1 MLKRINISQ
10 GLMCVLT
17 LFCIIQIISGVQSIH
32 DAYQTQNTL
41 KRISYSFDQLRT
53 MDKTYAELNTLRT
66 DIIAQAFSYI
76 SNPQAE
82 DANITAFMQTMPA
95 RKAQVDALM
104 NEYVELSAQTGFD
117 QQRMAQIK
125 QLYQKSRADLDL
137 LAQYLSERNT
147 NAVRLILKSPANTN
161 FTNSLYEATDFITDE
176 VVNPSVIEAEDNYH
190 SMLWVAS
197 LFMGIFLIF
206 TTLVLIWIRKYII
219 MRINQMI
226 TYQEA
231 IAKGD
236 LVSRID
242 SDISGKTEIDQLM
255 LGLQQMRA
263 QLKEM
268 VSSIRNTS
276 ATIYTGVQ
284 EIAAGNNDLSSRTE
298 EQASALEETASSME
312 QMTATIRN
320 NTESAREVTEL
331 VMSTADIAV
340 QGGEHSNKMVMTMTD
355 IADRSQKIGEITAVI
370 DDIAFQTNI
379 LALNAAVEAARAG
392 EQGRGFSVVASEV
405 RNLAQR
411 SAEAAKE
418 IKELI
423 ESTIL
428 RVRQGNDLVEQVS
441 LSMGEIVTSVNH
453 VSGSMK
459 EILSASEEQ
468 TRGIAQ
474 ISLAVNEMD
483 KATQQNAAMVEQS
496 SSVASLLTEEAGNLE
511 QIVEQFKTAESE
523 QFNKKAQH
531 KVIEKPFSSETSLH
545 TKNEKIKNTVK
556 DEVKEKKSAKGTATV
571 NDDEDE
577 DDDWTSF

>member
-1 MLKRINISQ
+1 MLKRIKISQ

-32 DAYQTQNTL
+32 DAYQTQNKL
-41 KRISYSFDQLRT
+41 KKISYSFDQLRT
-53 MDKTYAELNTLRT
+53 MDNTYAELNTLRT

-95 RKAQVDALM
+95 RKAQVDTLM
-104 NEYVELSAQTGFD
+104 NEYVDLSAQTGFD

-137 LAQYLSERNT
+137 LAQYLNERNT
-147 NAVRLILKSPANTN
+147 NAVRLILKSPANTD
-161 FTNSLYEATDFITDE
+161 FTNSLYEATDFITDD
-176 VVNPSVIEAEDNYH
+176 VVNPSVAEAEKNYY
-190 SMLWVAS
+190 SMLWIAS
-197 LFMGIFLIF
+197 TFMGIFLIF

-219 MRINQMI
+219 ARINQMI
-226 TYQEA
+226 TYQET

-242 SDISGKTEIDQLM
+242 SDVSGNTEIDQLM

-268 VSSIRNTS
+268 VSAIRNSS

-320 NTESAREVTEL
+320 NTDSAREVTEL

-453 VSGSMK
+453 ISGSMK

-496 SSVASLLTEEAGNLE
+496 TAASTTL
-511 QIVEQFKTAESE
+511 SE
-523 QFNKKAQH
+523 QASMLDIIVNTF
-531 KVIEKPFSSETSLH
+531 KVENEKPALTKLPTFSAQSQEKEVIKTSTIKTNHHET
-545 TKNEKIKNTVK
+545 
-556 DEVKEKKSAKGTATV
+556 
-571 NDDEDE
+571 DDNWE
-577 DDDWTSF
+577 SF

>member
-1 MLKRINISQ
+1 MLKRIKISQ

-53 MDKTYAELNTLRT
+53 MDNTYAELNTLRT
-66 DIIAQAFSYI
+66 DIIAQAFNYI
-76 SNPQAE
+76 SNPQTE
-82 DANITAFMQTMPA
+82 DANVTAFMQTMPE

-176 VVNPSVIEAEDNYH
+176 VVNPSVIEAEGNYH
-190 SMLWVAS
+190 SMLWIAS

-219 MRINQMI
+219 VRINQMI
-226 TYQEA
+226 IYQEA

-242 SDISGKTEIDQLM
+242 SDVSGKTEIDQLM

-441 LSMGEIVTSVNH
+441 LSMSEIVTSVNH

-496 SSVASLLTEEAGNLE
+496 TAASATL
-511 QIVEQFKTAESE
+511 SE
-523 QFNKKAQH
+523 QAGMLDTIVNTF
-531 KVIEKPFSSETSLH
+531 KVEHEKVAP
-545 TKNEKIKNTVK
+545 TKTKLPTF
-556 DEVKEKKSAKGTATV
+556 SAKSQDTETLKTPTIKT
-571 NDDEDE
+571 NNHETDDNWE
-577 DDDWTSF
+577 SF

>member
-1 MLKRINISQ
+1 MLKRIKISQ

-32 DAYQTQNTL
+32 DAYQTQNKL
-41 KRISYSFDQLRT
+41 KKISYSFDQLRT
-53 MDKTYAELNTLRT
+53 MDNTYAELNTLRT

-95 RKAQVDALM
+95 RKAQVDTLM
-104 NEYVELSAQTGFD
+104 NEYVDLSAQTGFD

-137 LAQYLSERNT
+137 LAQYLNERNT
-147 NAVRLILKSPANTN
+147 NAVRLILKSPANTD
-161 FTNSLYEATDFITDE
+161 FTNSLYEATDFITDD
-176 VVNPSVIEAEDNYH
+176 VVNPSVAEAEKNYY
-190 SMLWVAS
+190 SMLWIAS
-197 LFMGIFLIF
+197 TFMGIFLIF

-219 MRINQMI
+219 ARINQMI
-226 TYQEA
+226 TYQET

-242 SDISGKTEIDQLM
+242 SDVSGNTEIDQLM

-268 VSSIRNTS
+268 VSAIRNSS

-320 NTESAREVTEL
+320 NTDSAREVTEL

-483 KATQQNAAMVEQS
+483 KATQQNATMVEQS
-496 SSVASLLTEEAGNLE
+496 TAASTTL
-511 QIVEQFKTAESE
+511 SE
-523 QFNKKAQH
+523 QASMLDIIVNTF
-531 KVIEKPFSSETSLH
+531 KVENEKPALTKLPTFSAQSQEKEVIKTSTIKTNHHET
-545 TKNEKIKNTVK
+545 
-556 DEVKEKKSAKGTATV
+556 
-571 NDDEDE
+571 DDNWE
-577 DDDWTSF
+577 SF

>member
-1 MLKRINISQ
+1 MDLPLTNEKAKLIGRVMLKRIKISQ

-41 KRISYSFDQLRT
+41 KKISYSFDQLRT
-53 MDKTYAELNTLRT
+53 MDNTYAELNTLRT

-82 DANITAFMQTMPA
+82 DANITTFMQTMPA

-176 VVNPSVIEAEDNYH
+176 VVNPSVIEAEGNYH
-190 SMLWVAS
+190 SMLWIAS

-219 MRINQMI
+219 VRINQMI
-226 TYQEA
+226 IYQEA

-242 SDISGKTEIDQLM
+242 SDVSGKTEIDQLM

-496 SSVASLLTEEAGNLE
+496 TAASATL
-511 QIVEQFKTAESE
+511 SE
-523 QFNKKAQH
+523 QASMLDTIVNTF
-531 KVIEKPFSSETSLH
+531 KVEHEKVAPTKTKLPAFSAKSQDSETLK
-545 TKNEKIKNTVK
+545 TPTIKTNNHET
-556 DEVKEKKSAKGTATV
+556 
-571 NDDEDE
+571 DDNWE
-577 DDDWTSF
+577 SF

>member
-1 MLKRINISQ
+1 MDLPLTDEKIKLIGRVMLKRIKISQ

-32 DAYQTQNTL
+32 DAYQTQNKL
-41 KRISYSFDQLRT
+41 KKISYSFDQLRT
-53 MDKTYAELNTLRT
+53 MDNTYAELNTLRT

-95 RKAQVDALM
+95 RKAQVDTLM
-104 NEYVELSAQTGFD
+104 NEYVDLSAQTGFD

-137 LAQYLSERNT
+137 LAQYLNERNT
-147 NAVRLILKSPANTN
+147 NAVRLILKSPANTD
-161 FTNSLYEATDFITDE
+161 FTNSLYEATDFITDD
-176 VVNPSVIEAEDNYH
+176 VVNPSVAEAEKNYY
-190 SMLWVAS
+190 SMLWIAS
-197 LFMGIFLIF
+197 TFMGIFLIF
-206 TTLVLIWIRKYII
+206 ATLVLIWIRKYII
-219 MRINQMI
+219 ARINQMI
-226 TYQEA
+226 TYQET

-242 SDISGKTEIDQLM
+242 SDVSGNTEIDQLM

-268 VSSIRNTS
+268 VSAIRNSS

-320 NTESAREVTEL
+320 NTDSAREVTEL

-496 SSVASLLTEEAGNLE
+496 TAASTTL
-511 QIVEQFKTAESE
+511 SE
-523 QFNKKAQH
+523 QASMLDIIVNTF
-531 KVIEKPFSSETSLH
+531 KVENEKPALTKLPTFSAQSQEKEVIKTSTIKTNHHET
-545 TKNEKIKNTVK
+545 
-556 DEVKEKKSAKGTATV
+556 
-571 NDDEDE
+571 DDNWE
-577 DDDWTSF
+577 SF

>member
-1 MLKRINISQ
+1 MLKRIKISQ

-32 DAYQTQNTL
+32 DAYQTQNKL
-41 KRISYSFDQLRT
+41 KQISYSFDQLRT
-53 MDKTYAELNTLRT
+53 MDNTYAELNTLRT

-137 LAQYLSERNT
+137 LAQYLNERNT

-176 VVNPSVIEAEDNYH
+176 VVNPSVTEAEKNYD
-190 SMLWVAS
+190 SMLWIAS
-197 LFMGIFLIF
+197 TFMGIFLIF

-219 MRINQMI
+219 ARINQMI
-226 TYQEA
+226 TYQET

-236 LVSRID
+236 LVSRVD
-242 SDISGKTEIDQLM
+242 SDISGNTEIDQLM

-268 VSSIRNTS
+268 VSSIRNSS
-276 ATIYTGVQ
+276 AAIYTGVQ

-468 TRGIAQ
+468 TRGITQ

-496 SSVASLLTEEAGNLE
+496 TAASATL
-511 QIVEQFKTAESE
+511 SE
-523 QFNKKAQH
+523 QASMLDTIVNTFKVEHEKVTPVKA
-531 KVIEKPFSSETSLH
+531 ILPTL
-545 TKNEKIKNTVK
+545 
-556 DEVKEKKSAKGTATV
+556 SAKSQDTETLKTPTIKT
-571 NDDEDE
+571 NNHETDDNWE
-577 DDDWTSF
+577 SF

>member
-1 MLKRINISQ
+1 MLKRIKISQ

-53 MDKTYAELNTLRT
+53 MDNTYAELNTLRT
-66 DIIAQAFSYI
+66 DIIAQAFNYI
-76 SNPQAE
+76 SNPQTE
-82 DANITAFMQTMPA
+82 DANVTAFMQTMPE

-176 VVNPSVIEAEDNYH
+176 VVNPSVIEAEGNYH
-190 SMLWVAS
+190 SMLWIAS

-219 MRINQMI
+219 VRINQMI
-226 TYQEA
+226 IYQEA

-242 SDISGKTEIDQLM
+242 SDVSGKTEIDQLM

-496 SSVASLLTEEAGNLE
+496 TAASATL
-511 QIVEQFKTAESE
+511 SE
-523 QFNKKAQH
+523 QAGMLDTIVNTF
-531 KVIEKPFSSETSLH
+531 KVEHEKVAP
-545 TKNEKIKNTVK
+545 TKTKLPTF
-556 DEVKEKKSAKGTATV
+556 SAKSQDTETLKTPTIKT
-571 NDDEDE
+571 NNHETDDNWE
-577 DDDWTSF
+577 SF

>member
-1 MLKRINISQ
+1 MLKRIKISQ

-53 MDKTYAELNTLRT
+53 MDNTYAELNTLRT
-66 DIIAQAFSYI
+66 DIIAQAFNYI
-76 SNPQAE
+76 SNPQTE
-82 DANITAFMQTMPA
+82 DANVTAFMQTMPE

-137 LAQYLSERNT
+137 LAQYLNERNT

-176 VVNPSVIEAEDNYH
+176 VVNPSVIEAEGNYH
-190 SMLWVAS
+190 SMLWIAS

-219 MRINQMI
+219 VRINQMI
-226 TYQEA
+226 IYQEA

-242 SDISGKTEIDQLM
+242 SDVSGKTEIDQLM

-423 ESTIL
+423 ESTIS

-496 SSVASLLTEEAGNLE
+496 TAASATL
-511 QIVEQFKTAESE
+511 SE
-523 QFNKKAQH
+523 QAGMLDTIVNTF
-531 KVIEKPFSSETSLH
+531 KVEHEKVAP
-545 TKNEKIKNTVK
+545 TKTKLPTF
-556 DEVKEKKSAKGTATV
+556 SAKSQDTETLKTPTIKT
-571 NDDEDE
+571 NNHETDDNWE
-577 DDDWTSF
+577 SF

>member
-1 MLKRINISQ
+1 MLKRIKISQ

-32 DAYQTQNTL
+32 DAYQTQNKL
-41 KRISYSFDQLRT
+41 KQISYSFDQLRT
-53 MDKTYAELNTLRT
+53 MDNTYAELNTLRT

-176 VVNPSVIEAEDNYH
+176 VVNPSVTEAEKNYY
-190 SMLWVAS
+190 SMLWIAS
-197 LFMGIFLIF
+197 TFMGIFLIF

-219 MRINQMI
+219 ARINQMI
-226 TYQEA
+226 TYQET

-236 LVSRID
+236 LVSRVD
-242 SDISGKTEIDQLM
+242 SDISGNTEIDQLM

-268 VSSIRNTS
+268 VSSIRNSS
-276 ATIYTGVQ
+276 AAIYTGVQ

-355 IADRSQKIGEITAVI
+355 IADRSQEIGEITAVI

-496 SSVASLLTEEAGNLE
+496 TAASATL
-511 QIVEQFKTAESE
+511 SE
-523 QFNKKAQH
+523 QASMLDIIVNTF
-531 KVIEKPFSSETSLH
+531 KVEHEKPAP
-545 TKNEKIKNTVK
+545 TKLPTF
-556 DEVKEKKSAKGTATV
+556 SAKSPEKEAIKTPTIKANHHDT
-571 NDDEDE
+571 DDNWE
-577 DDDWTSF
+577 SF

>member
-1 MLKRINISQ
+1 
-10 GLMCVLT
+10 
-17 LFCIIQIISGVQSIH
+17 
-32 DAYQTQNTL
+32 
-41 KRISYSFDQLRT
+41 
-53 MDKTYAELNTLRT
+53 
-66 DIIAQAFSYI
+66 
-76 SNPQAE
+76 
-82 DANITAFMQTMPA
+82 
-95 RKAQVDALM
+95 
-104 NEYVELSAQTGFD
+104 
-117 QQRMAQIK
+117 
-125 QLYQKSRADLDL
+125 
-137 LAQYLSERNT
+137 
-147 NAVRLILKSPANTN
+147 
-161 FTNSLYEATDFITDE
+161 
-176 VVNPSVIEAEDNYH
+176 
-190 SMLWVAS
+190 
-197 LFMGIFLIF
+197 
-206 TTLVLIWIRKYII
+206 
-219 MRINQMI
+219 MI
-226 TYQEA
+226 TYQET

-242 SDISGKTEIDQLM
+242 SDVSGNTEIDQLM

-268 VSSIRNTS
+268 VSAIRNSS

-320 NTESAREVTEL
+320 NTDSAREVTEL

-496 SSVASLLTEEAGNLE
+496 TAASTTL
-511 QIVEQFKTAESE
+511 SE
-523 QFNKKAQH
+523 QASMLDIIVNTF
-531 KVIEKPFSSETSLH
+531 KVENEKPALTKLPTFSAQSQEKEVIKTSTIKTNHHET
-545 TKNEKIKNTVK
+545 
-556 DEVKEKKSAKGTATV
+556 
-571 NDDEDE
+571 DDNWE
-577 DDDWTSF
+577 SF

>member
-1 MLKRINISQ
+1 MLKRIKISQ

-41 KRISYSFDQLRT
+41 KKISYSFDQLRT
-53 MDKTYAELNTLRT
+53 MDNTYAELNTLRT

-82 DANITAFMQTMPA
+82 DANITTFMQTMPA

-176 VVNPSVIEAEDNYH
+176 VVNPSVIEAEGNYH
-190 SMLWVAS
+190 SMLWIAS

-219 MRINQMI
+219 VRINQMI
-226 TYQEA
+226 IYQEA

-496 SSVASLLTEEAGNLE
+496 TAASATL
-511 QIVEQFKTAESE
+511 SE
-523 QFNKKAQH
+523 QASMLDTIVNTF
-531 KVIEKPFSSETSLH
+531 KVEHEKVAP
-545 TKNEKIKNTVK
+545 TKTKLPTF
-556 DEVKEKKSAKGTATV
+556 SAKSQDTETLKTPTIKT
-571 NDDEDE
+571 NNHETDDNWE
-577 DDDWTSF
+577 SF

>member
-1 MLKRINISQ
+1 MLKRIKISQ

-41 KRISYSFDQLRT
+41 KKISYSFDQLRT
-53 MDKTYAELNTLRT
+53 MDNTYAELNTLRT

-82 DANITAFMQTMPA
+82 DANITTFMQTMPA

-176 VVNPSVIEAEDNYH
+176 VVNPSVIEAEGNYH
-190 SMLWVAS
+190 SMLWIAS

-219 MRINQMI
+219 VRINQMI
-226 TYQEA
+226 IYQEA

-242 SDISGKTEIDQLM
+242 SDVSGKTEIDQLM

-496 SSVASLLTEEAGNLE
+496 TAASATL
-511 QIVEQFKTAESE
+511 SE
-523 QFNKKAQH
+523 QASMLDTIVNTF
-531 KVIEKPFSSETSLH
+531 KVEHEKVAPAK
-545 TKNEKIKNTVK
+545 TKLPTF
-556 DEVKEKKSAKGTATV
+556 SAKSQDTETLKTPTIKT
-571 NDDEDE
+571 NNHETDDNWE
-577 DDDWTSF
+577 SF

>member
-1 MLKRINISQ
+1 MDLPLTDEKAKLIGRVMLKRIKISQ

-32 DAYQTQNTL
+32 DAYQTQNKL
-41 KRISYSFDQLRT
+41 KQISYSFDQLRT
-53 MDKTYAELNTLRT
+53 MDNTYAELNTLRT

-176 VVNPSVIEAEDNYH
+176 VVNPSVTEAEKNYY
-190 SMLWVAS
+190 SMLWIAS
-197 LFMGIFLIF
+197 TFMGIFLIF

-219 MRINQMI
+219 ARINQMI
-226 TYQEA
+226 TYQET

-236 LVSRID
+236 LVSRVD
-242 SDISGKTEIDQLM
+242 SDISGNTEIDQLM

-268 VSSIRNTS
+268 VSSIRNSS
-276 ATIYTGVQ
+276 AAIYTGVQ

-496 SSVASLLTEEAGNLE
+496 TAASATL
-511 QIVEQFKTAESE
+511 SE
-523 QFNKKAQH
+523 QASMLDIIVNTF
-531 KVIEKPFSSETSLH
+531 KVEHEKPAP
-545 TKNEKIKNTVK
+545 TKLPTF
-556 DEVKEKKSAKGTATV
+556 SAKSPEKEAIKTPTIKANHHDT
-571 NDDEDE
+571 DDNWE
-577 DDDWTSF
+577 SF

>member
-1 MLKRINISQ
+1 MDLPLTDKKAKLIGRVMLKRIKISQ

-53 MDKTYAELNTLRT
+53 MDNTYAELNTLRT

-176 VVNPSVIEAEDNYH
+176 VVNPSVIEAESNYH
-190 SMLWVAS
+190 SMLWIAS

-219 MRINQMI
+219 VRINQMI
-226 TYQEA
+226 TYQET

-496 SSVASLLTEEAGNLE
+496 TAASATL
-511 QIVEQFKTAESE
+511 SE
-523 QFNKKAQH
+523 QASMLDTIVNTFKVEHEKVTPAKA
-531 KVIEKPFSSETSLH
+531 KLPAF
-545 TKNEKIKNTVK
+545 
-556 DEVKEKKSAKGTATV
+556 SAKSQDTETLKTPTIKT
-571 NDDEDE
+571 NNHETDDNWE
-577 DDDWTSF
+577 SF

>member
-1 MLKRINISQ
+1 MLKRIKISQ

-17 LFCIIQIISGVQSIH
+17 LFCIIQVISGVQSIH
-32 DAYQTQNTL
+32 DAYQTQNKL
-41 KRISYSFDQLRT
+41 KQISYSFDQLRT
-53 MDKTYAELNTLRT
+53 MDNTYAALNTLRT

-76 SNPQAE
+76 ANPQVE
-82 DANITAFMQTMPA
+82 DANITTFIQTMDA
-95 RKAQVDALM
+95 RKAEVDTLM

-117 QQRMAQIK
+117 QQRMAEIK
-125 QLYQKSRADLDL
+125 QLYQKSRYDLDL
-137 LAQYLSERNT
+137 LVQYLNERNT
-147 NAVRLILKSPANTN
+147 NAIRLILKSPANDN
-161 FTNSLYEATDFITDE
+161 FTNSLYEATDFITDD

-190 SMLWVAS
+190 EMLWIAS

-206 TTLVLIWIRKYII
+206 TTLVLFWIRKHII
-219 MRINQMI
+219 VRINQMI
-226 TYQEA
+226 EYQEA
-231 IAKGD
+231 IASGD
-236 LVSRID
+236 LISRID
-242 SDISGKTEIDQLM
+242 HDITGRNEIDQLM

-263 QLKEM
+263 RLKEM
-268 VSSIRNTS
+268 VSTIRNSST
-276 ATIYTGVQ
+276 TIYSGVQ

-312 QMTATIRN
+312 QLTATVRN
-320 NTESAREVTEL
+320 NTESAREVTQL

-428 RVRQGNDLVEQVS
+428 RVKQGNDLVEQVS

-459 EILSASEEQ
+459 EILAASEEQ

-496 SSVASLLTEEAGNLE
+496 TAASATLSE
-511 QIVEQFKTAESE
+511 QASMLDMIVNTFKVEQVAVTSPRSPTFSAKPAEPEITKTATTSTIKSHHHEADDNWES
-523 QFNKKAQH
+523 F
-531 KVIEKPFSSETSLH
+531 
-545 TKNEKIKNTVK
+545 
-556 DEVKEKKSAKGTATV
+556 
-571 NDDEDE
+571 
-577 DDDWTSF
+577 

>member
-1 MLKRINISQ
+1 MLKRIKISQ

-32 DAYQTQNTL
+32 DAYQTQNKL
-41 KRISYSFDQLRT
+41 KKISYSFDQLRT
-53 MDKTYAELNTLRT
+53 MDNTYAELNTLRT

-95 RKAQVDALM
+95 RKAQVDTLM
-104 NEYVELSAQTGFD
+104 NEYVDLSAQTGFD

-137 LAQYLSERNT
+137 LAQYLNERNT
-147 NAVRLILKSPANTN
+147 NSVRLILKSPANTD
-161 FTNSLYEATDFITDE
+161 FTNSLYEATDFITDD
-176 VVNPSVIEAEDNYH
+176 VVNPSVAEAEKNYY
-190 SMLWVAS
+190 SMLWIAS
-197 LFMGIFLIF
+197 TFMGIFLIF

-219 MRINQMI
+219 ARINQMI
-226 TYQEA
+226 TYQET

-242 SDISGKTEIDQLM
+242 SDVSGNTEIDQLM

-268 VSSIRNTS
+268 VSAIRNSS

-320 NTESAREVTEL
+320 NTDSAREVTEL

-496 SSVASLLTEEAGNLE
+496 TAASTTL
-511 QIVEQFKTAESE
+511 SE
-523 QFNKKAQH
+523 QASMLDIIVNTF
-531 KVIEKPFSSETSLH
+531 KVENEKPALTKLPTFSAQSQEKEVIKTSTIKTNHHET
-545 TKNEKIKNTVK
+545 
-556 DEVKEKKSAKGTATV
+556 
-571 NDDEDE
+571 DDNWE
-577 DDDWTSF
+577 SF

>member
-1 MLKRINISQ
+1 MLKRIKISQ

-17 LFCIIQIISGVQSIH
+17 LFCIIQVISGVQSIH
-32 DAYQTQNTL
+32 DAYQTQNKL
-41 KRISYSFDQLRT
+41 KLISYSFDQLRT
-53 MDKTYAELNTLRT
+53 MDNTYAELNTLRT

-76 SNPQAE
+76 SNPSKE
-82 DANITAFMQTMPA
+82 DANVTAFMQTINT
-95 RKAQVDALM
+95 RKADVDKLM
-104 NEYVELSAQTGFD
+104 NEYVDLSAQTGFD

-125 QLYQKSRADLDL
+125 QLYQKSRTDLDL
-137 LAQYLSERNT
+137 LAQYLGERNV
-147 NAVRLILKSPANTN
+147 NAITLILKSPANTN
-161 FTNSLYEATDFITDE
+161 FTNSLYEATDFITDD
-176 VVNPSVIEAEDNYH
+176 VVNPSVTEAEKNYY
-190 SMLWVAS
+190 SMLWIAS
-197 LFMGIFLIF
+197 TFMGIFLIF

-219 MRINQMI
+219 ARINQMI
-226 TYQEA
+226 TYQET

-236 LVSRID
+236 LVSRMD
-242 SDISGKTEIDQLM
+242 SDVSGNTEIDQLM

-263 QLKEM
+263 RLKEM
-268 VSSIRNTS
+268 VTSIRNS
-276 ATIYTGVQ
+276 SSHIYTGVQ

-331 VMSTADIAV
+331 VISTADIAV

-441 LSMGEIVTSVNH
+441 ISMGEIVTSVNH

-496 SSVASLLTEEAGNLE
+496 TAASATLSEQAGMLDMIVNTFK
-511 QIVEQFKTAESE
+511 VEQ
-523 QFNKKAQH
+523 
-531 KVIEKPFSSETSLH
+531 ETSTSLP
-545 TKNEKIKNTVK
+545 TF
-556 DEVKEKKSAKGTATV
+556 SAKKYEPEVVKTPKTPTIKPNNNEA
-571 NDDEDE
+571 DDNWE
-577 DDDWTSF
+577 SF

>member
-1 MLKRINISQ
+1 MLKRIKISQ

-32 DAYQTQNTL
+32 DAYQTQNKL
-41 KRISYSFDQLRT
+41 KQISYSFDQLRT
-53 MDKTYAELNTLRT
+53 MDNTYAELNTLRT

-82 DANITAFMQTMPA
+82 DANITTFMQTMPA

-176 VVNPSVIEAEDNYH
+176 VVNPSVTEAEKNYY
-190 SMLWVAS
+190 SMLWIAS
-197 LFMGIFLIF
+197 TFMGIFLIF

-219 MRINQMI
+219 ARINQMI
-226 TYQEA
+226 TYQET

-236 LVSRID
+236 LVSRVD
-242 SDISGKTEIDQLM
+242 SDISGNTEIDQLM

-268 VSSIRNTS
+268 VSSIRNSS
-276 ATIYTGVQ
+276 AAIYTGVQ

-496 SSVASLLTEEAGNLE
+496 TAASATL
-511 QIVEQFKTAESE
+511 SE
-523 QFNKKAQH
+523 QASMLDIIVNTF
-531 KVIEKPFSSETSLH
+531 KVENEKPTL
-545 TKNEKIKNTVK
+545 TKLPTF
-556 DEVKEKKSAKGTATV
+556 SAKPQEKEAIKTPTIKTNHHEA
-571 NDDEDE
+571 DDNWE
-577 DDDWTSF
+577 SF

>member
-1 MLKRINISQ
+1 MLKRIKISQ

-32 DAYQTQNTL
+32 DAYQTQNKL
-41 KRISYSFDQLRT
+41 KQISYSFDQLRT
-53 MDKTYAELNTLRT
+53 MDNTYAELNTLRT

-176 VVNPSVIEAEDNYH
+176 VVNPSVTEAEKNYY
-190 SMLWVAS
+190 SMLWIAS
-197 LFMGIFLIF
+197 TFMGIFLIF

-219 MRINQMI
+219 ARINQMI
-226 TYQEA
+226 TYQET

-236 LVSRID
+236 LVSRVD
-242 SDISGKTEIDQLM
+242 SDISGNTEIDQLM

-268 VSSIRNTS
+268 VSSIRNSS
-276 ATIYTGVQ
+276 AAIYTGVQ

-496 SSVASLLTEEAGNLE
+496 TAASATL
-511 QIVEQFKTAESE
+511 SE
-523 QFNKKAQH
+523 QASMLDIIVNTF
-531 KVIEKPFSSETSLH
+531 KVEHEKPAP
-545 TKNEKIKNTVK
+545 TKLPTF
-556 DEVKEKKSAKGTATV
+556 SAKSPEKEAIKTPTIKANHHDT
-571 NDDEDE
+571 DDNWE
-577 DDDWTSF
+577 SF

>member
-1 MLKRINISQ
+1 MDLPLTNEKAKLIGRVMLKRIKISQ

-17 LFCIIQIISGVQSIH
+17 LFCIIQIISGVQSIL

-41 KRISYSFDQLRT
+41 KKISYSFDQLRT
-53 MDKTYAELNTLRT
+53 MDNTYAELNTLRT
-66 DIIAQAFSYI
+66 DVIAQAFSYI

-82 DANITAFMQTMPA
+82 DENITTFMQTMPA

-137 LAQYLSERNT
+137 LVQYLSERNT

-176 VVNPSVIEAEDNYH
+176 VVNPSVIEAENNYH
-190 SMLWVAS
+190 SMLWIAS

-219 MRINQMI
+219 VRINQMI
-226 TYQEA
+226 IYQEA

-242 SDISGKTEIDQLM
+242 SDVSGKTEIDQLM

-496 SSVASLLTEEAGNLE
+496 TAASATL
-511 QIVEQFKTAESE
+511 SE
-523 QFNKKAQH
+523 QASMLDTIVNTF
-531 KVIEKPFSSETSLH
+531 KVEHEKVAPVNAKLPTF
-545 TKNEKIKNTVK
+545 
-556 DEVKEKKSAKGTATV
+556 SAKSQDTGTLKTPTIKTH
-571 NDDEDE
+571 NHETDDNWE
-577 DDDWTSF
+577 SF

>member
-1 MLKRINISQ
+1 MLKRIKISQ

-41 KRISYSFDQLRT
+41 KKISYSFDQLRT
-53 MDKTYAELNTLRT
+53 MDNTYAELNTLRT

-82 DANITAFMQTMPA
+82 DANITTFMQTMPA

-190 SMLWVAS
+190 SMLWIAS

-219 MRINQMI
+219 VRINQMI
-226 TYQEA
+226 IYQEA

-242 SDISGKTEIDQLM
+242 SDVSGKTEIDQLM

-276 ATIYTGVQ
+276 TTIYTGVQ
-284 EIAAGNNDLSSRTE
+284 EIAASNNDLSSRTE

-496 SSVASLLTEEAGNLE
+496 TAASATL
-511 QIVEQFKTAESE
+511 SE
-523 QFNKKAQH
+523 QASMLDTIVNTF
-531 KVIEKPFSSETSLH
+531 KVGHEKVAP
-545 TKNEKIKNTVK
+545 TKTKLPAF
-556 DEVKEKKSAKGTATV
+556 SAKSQDTETLKTPTIKT
-571 NDDEDE
+571 NNHETDDNWE
-577 DDDWTSF
+577 SF

>member
-1 MLKRINISQ
+1 MLKRIKISQ

-17 LFCIIQIISGVQSIH
+17 LFCIIQVISGVQSIH
-32 DAYQTQNTL
+32 DAYQTQNKL
-41 KRISYSFDQLRT
+41 KLISYSFDQLRT
-53 MDKTYAELNTLRT
+53 MDNTYAELNTLRT

-76 SNPQAE
+76 SNPSKE
-82 DANITAFMQTMPA
+82 DANVTAFMQTINT
-95 RKAQVDALM
+95 RKADVDKLM
-104 NEYVELSAQTGFD
+104 NEYVDLSAQTGFD

-125 QLYQKSRADLDL
+125 QLYQKSRTDLDL
-137 LAQYLSERNT
+137 LAQYLGERNV
-147 NAVRLILKSPANTN
+147 NAITLILKSPANTN
-161 FTNSLYEATDFITDE
+161 FTNSLYEATDFITDD
-176 VVNPSVIEAEDNYH
+176 VVNPSVTEAEKNYY
-190 SMLWVAS
+190 SMLWIAS
-197 LFMGIFLIF
+197 TFMGIFLIF

-219 MRINQMI
+219 ARINQMI
-226 TYQEA
+226 TYQET

-236 LVSRID
+236 LVSRMD
-242 SDISGKTEIDQLM
+242 SDVSGNTEIDQLM

-263 QLKEM
+263 RLKEM
-268 VSSIRNTS
+268 VTSIRNS
-276 ATIYTGVQ
+276 SSHIYTGVQ

-331 VMSTADIAV
+331 VISTADIAV

-441 LSMGEIVTSVNH
+441 ISMGEIVTSVNH

-496 SSVASLLTEEAGNLE
+496 TAASATLSEQAGMLDMIVNTFK
-511 QIVEQFKTAESE
+511 VEQ
-523 QFNKKAQH
+523 
-531 KVIEKPFSSETSLH
+531 ETSTSLP
-545 TKNEKIKNTVK
+545 TF
-556 DEVKEKKSAKGTATV
+556 SAKKYEPEAVKTPKTPTIKPNNNEA
-571 NDDEDE
+571 DDNWE
-577 DDDWTSF
+577 SF

>member
-1 MLKRINISQ
+1 MLKRIKISQ
-10 GLMCVLT
+10 GLMCVLI

-32 DAYQTQNTL
+32 DAYQTQNKLT
-41 KRISYSFDQLRT
+41 KISYSFDQLRT
-53 MDKTYAELNTLRT
+53 MDNTYAELNTLRT

-76 SNPQAE
+76 SNPQTE

-137 LAQYLSERNT
+137 LAQYLNERNT

-190 SMLWVAS
+190 RMLWIAS
-197 LFMGIFLIF
+197 LFMSIFLIF

-219 MRINQMI
+219 VRINQMI

-236 LVSRID
+236 LVSHID
-242 SDISGKTEIDQLM
+242 IDVSGKSEIDQLM
-255 LGLQQMRA
+255 FGLQQMRA

-284 EIAAGNNDLSSRTE
+284 EITAGNNDLSSRTE

-468 TRGIAQ
+468 TRGITQ

-496 SSVASLLTEEAGNLE
+496 TAASATL
-511 QIVEQFKTAESE
+511 SE
-523 QFNKKAQH
+523 QASILDTIVNTFKVGHEKVAPVKAILPTLSVKSQDT
-531 KVIEKPFSSETSLH
+531 ETLK
-545 TKNEKIKNTVK
+545 TPTIKTNNHET
-556 DEVKEKKSAKGTATV
+556 
-571 NDDEDE
+571 DDNWE
-577 DDDWTSF
+577 SF

>member
-1 MLKRINISQ
+1 MDLPLTNEKAKLIGRVMLKRIKISQ

-41 KRISYSFDQLRT
+41 KKISYSFDQLRT
-53 MDKTYAELNTLRT
+53 MDNTYAELNTLRT

-82 DANITAFMQTMPA
+82 DANITTFMQTMPA

-176 VVNPSVIEAEDNYH
+176 VVNPSVIEAEGNYH
-190 SMLWVAS
+190 SMLWIAS

-219 MRINQMI
+219 VRINQMI
-226 TYQEA
+226 IYQEA

-263 QLKEM
+263 QLKGM

-459 EILSASEEQ
+459 DIFSASEEQ

-496 SSVASLLTEEAGNLE
+496 TAASATL
-511 QIVEQFKTAESE
+511 SE
-523 QFNKKAQH
+523 QASMLDTIVNTF
-531 KVIEKPFSSETSLH
+531 KVEHEKVAP
-545 TKNEKIKNTVK
+545 TKTKLPTF
-556 DEVKEKKSAKGTATV
+556 SAKSQDTETLKTPTIKT
-571 NDDEDE
+571 NNHETDDNWE
-577 DDDWTSF
+577 SF

>member
-1 MLKRINISQ
+1 MLKRIKISQ

-53 MDKTYAELNTLRT
+53 MDNTYAELNTLRT
-66 DIIAQAFSYI
+66 DIIAQAFNYI
-76 SNPQAE
+76 SNPQTE
-82 DANITAFMQTMPA
+82 DANVTAFMQTMPE

-176 VVNPSVIEAEDNYH
+176 VVNPSVIEAEGNYH
-190 SMLWVAS
+190 SMLWIAS

-219 MRINQMI
+219 LRINQMI
-226 TYQEA
+226 IYQEA

-242 SDISGKTEIDQLM
+242 SDVSGKTEIDQLM

-496 SSVASLLTEEAGNLE
+496 TAASATL
-511 QIVEQFKTAESE
+511 SE
-523 QFNKKAQH
+523 QAGMLDTIVNTF
-531 KVIEKPFSSETSLH
+531 KVEHEKVAP
-545 TKNEKIKNTVK
+545 TKTKLPTF
-556 DEVKEKKSAKGTATV
+556 SAKSQDTETLKTPTIKT
-571 NDDEDE
+571 NNHETDDNWE
-577 DDDWTSF
+577 SF

>member
-1 MLKRINISQ
+1 MLKRIKISQ
-10 GLMCVLT
+10 GLMCVLI

-32 DAYQTQNTL
+32 DAYQTQNKLT
-41 KRISYSFDQLRT
+41 KISYSFDQLRT
-53 MDKTYAELNTLRT
+53 MDNTYAELNTLRT

-76 SNPQAE
+76 SNPQTE

-137 LAQYLSERNT
+137 LAQYLNERNT

-190 SMLWVAS
+190 RMLWIAS
-197 LFMGIFLIF
+197 LFMSIFLIF
-206 TTLVLIWIRKYII
+206 TALVLIWIRKYII
-219 MRINQMI
+219 VRINQMI
-226 TYQEA
+226 AYQEA

-236 LVSRID
+236 LVSHID
-242 SDISGKTEIDQLM
+242 IDVSGKSEIDQLM
-255 LGLQQMRA
+255 FGLQQMRA

-284 EIAAGNNDLSSRTE
+284 EITAGNNDLSSRTE

-468 TRGIAQ
+468 TRGITQ

-496 SSVASLLTEEAGNLE
+496 TAASATL
-511 QIVEQFKTAESE
+511 SE
-523 QFNKKAQH
+523 QASILDTIVNTFKVGHEKVAPVKAILPTLSVKSQDT
-531 KVIEKPFSSETSLH
+531 ETLK
-545 TKNEKIKNTVK
+545 TPTIKTNNHET
-556 DEVKEKKSAKGTATV
+556 
-571 NDDEDE
+571 DDNWE
-577 DDDWTSF
+577 SF

>member
-1 MLKRINISQ
+1 MDLPLIDEKAKLIGRVMLKRIKISQ

-32 DAYQTQNTL
+32 DAYQTQNKL
-41 KRISYSFDQLRT
+41 KQISYSFDQLRT
-53 MDKTYAELNTLRT
+53 MDNTYAELNTLRT

-176 VVNPSVIEAEDNYH
+176 VVNPSVTEAEKNYY
-190 SMLWVAS
+190 SMLWIAS
-197 LFMGIFLIF
+197 TFMGIFLIF

-219 MRINQMI
+219 ARINQMI
-226 TYQEA
+226 TYQET

-236 LVSRID
+236 LVSRVD
-242 SDISGKTEIDQLM
+242 SDISGNTEIDQLM

-268 VSSIRNTS
+268 VSSIRNSS
-276 ATIYTGVQ
+276 AAIYTGVQ

-496 SSVASLLTEEAGNLE
+496 TAASATL
-511 QIVEQFKTAESE
+511 SE
-523 QFNKKAQH
+523 QASMLDIIVNTF
-531 KVIEKPFSSETSLH
+531 KVEHEKPAP
-545 TKNEKIKNTVK
+545 TKLPTF
-556 DEVKEKKSAKGTATV
+556 SAKSPEKEAIKTPTIKANHHGT
-571 NDDEDE
+571 DDNWE
-577 DDDWTSF
+577 SF

>member
-1 MLKRINISQ
+1 MLKRIKISQ

-53 MDKTYAELNTLRT
+53 MDNTYAELNTLRT
-66 DIIAQAFSYI
+66 DIIAQAFNYI
-76 SNPQAE
+76 SNPQTE
-82 DANITAFMQTMPA
+82 DANVTAFMQTMPE

-176 VVNPSVIEAEDNYH
+176 VVNPSVIEAEGNYH
-190 SMLWVAS
+190 SMLWIAS

-219 MRINQMI
+219 VRINQMI
-226 TYQEA
+226 IYQEA

-242 SDISGKTEIDQLM
+242 SDVSGKNEIDQLM

-423 ESTIL
+423 ESTIS

-496 SSVASLLTEEAGNLE
+496 TAASATL
-511 QIVEQFKTAESE
+511 SE
-523 QFNKKAQH
+523 QAGMLDTIVNTF
-531 KVIEKPFSSETSLH
+531 KVEHEKVAP
-545 TKNEKIKNTVK
+545 TKTKLPTF
-556 DEVKEKKSAKGTATV
+556 SAKSQDTETLKTPTIKT
-571 NDDEDE
+571 NNHETDDNWE
-577 DDDWTSF
+577 SF

>member
-1 MLKRINISQ
+1 MLKRIKISQ

-32 DAYQTQNTL
+32 DAYQTQNKL
-41 KRISYSFDQLRT
+41 KQISYSFDQLRT
-53 MDKTYAELNTLRT
+53 MDNTYAELNTLRT

-176 VVNPSVIEAEDNYH
+176 VVNPSVTEAEKNYY
-190 SMLWVAS
+190 SMLWIAS
-197 LFMGIFLIF
+197 TFMGIFLIF

-219 MRINQMI
+219 ARINQMI
-226 TYQEA
+226 TYQET

-236 LVSRID
+236 LVSRVD
-242 SDISGKTEIDQLM
+242 SDISGNTEIDQLM

-268 VSSIRNTS
+268 VSSIRNSS
-276 ATIYTGVQ
+276 AAIYTGVQ

-496 SSVASLLTEEAGNLE
+496 TAASATL
-511 QIVEQFKTAESE
+511 SE
-523 QFNKKAQH
+523 QASMLDIIVNTF
-531 KVIEKPFSSETSLH
+531 KVEHEKPSP
-545 TKNEKIKNTVK
+545 TKLPTF
-556 DEVKEKKSAKGTATV
+556 SAKSPEKEAIKTPTIKANHHGT
-571 NDDEDE
+571 DDNWE
-577 DDDWTSF
+577 SF

>member
-1 MLKRINISQ
+1 MDLPLTDEKIKLIGRVMLKRIKISQ

-32 DAYQTQNTL
+32 DAYQTQNKL
-41 KRISYSFDQLRT
+41 KKISYSFDQLRT
-53 MDKTYAELNTLRT
+53 MDNTYAELNTLRT

-95 RKAQVDALM
+95 RKAQVDTLM
-104 NEYVELSAQTGFD
+104 NEYVDLSAQTGFD

-137 LAQYLSERNT
+137 LAQYLNERNT
-147 NAVRLILKSPANTN
+147 NAVRLILKSPANTD
-161 FTNSLYEATDFITDE
+161 FTNSLYEATDLITDD
-176 VVNPSVIEAEDNYH
+176 VVNPSVAEAEKNYY
-190 SMLWVAS
+190 SMLWIAS
-197 LFMGIFLIF
+197 TFMGIFLIF

-219 MRINQMI
+219 ARINQMI
-226 TYQEA
+226 TYQET

-242 SDISGKTEIDQLM
+242 SDVSGNTEIDQLM

-268 VSSIRNTS
+268 VSAIRNSS

-320 NTESAREVTEL
+320 NTDSAREVTEL

-496 SSVASLLTEEAGNLE
+496 TAASTTL
-511 QIVEQFKTAESE
+511 SE
-523 QFNKKAQH
+523 QASMLDIIVNTF
-531 KVIEKPFSSETSLH
+531 KVENEKPALTKLPTFSAQSQEKEVIKTSTIKTNHHET
-545 TKNEKIKNTVK
+545 
-556 DEVKEKKSAKGTATV
+556 
-571 NDDEDE
+571 DDNWE
-577 DDDWTSF
+577 SF

>member
-1 MLKRINISQ
+1 MLKRIKISQ

-53 MDKTYAELNTLRT
+53 MDNTYAELNTLRT
-66 DIIAQAFSYI
+66 DIIAQAFNYI
-76 SNPQAE
+76 SNPQTE
-82 DANITAFMQTMPA
+82 DANVTAFMQTMPE

-176 VVNPSVIEAEDNYH
+176 VVNPSVIEAEGNYH
-190 SMLWVAS
+190 SMLWIAS

-219 MRINQMI
+219 VRINQMI
-226 TYQEA
+226 IYQEA

-242 SDISGKTEIDQLM
+242 SDVSGKTEIDQLM

-423 ESTIL
+423 ESTIS

-496 SSVASLLTEEAGNLE
+496 TAASATL
-511 QIVEQFKTAESE
+511 SE
-523 QFNKKAQH
+523 QAGMLDTIVNTF
-531 KVIEKPFSSETSLH
+531 KVEHEKVAP
-545 TKNEKIKNTVK
+545 TKTKLPTF
-556 DEVKEKKSAKGTATV
+556 SAKSQDTETLKTPTIKT
-571 NDDEDE
+571 NNHETDDNWE
-577 DDDWTSF
+577 SF

>member
-1 MLKRINISQ
+1 MLKRIKISQ

-41 KRISYSFDQLRT
+41 KKISYSFDQLRT
-53 MDKTYAELNTLRT
+53 MDNTYAELNTLRT

-82 DANITAFMQTMPA
+82 DANITTFMQTMPA

-147 NAVRLILKSPANTN
+147 NAIRLILKSPANTN

-176 VVNPSVIEAEDNYH
+176 VVNPSVIEAEGNYH
-190 SMLWVAS
+190 SMLWIAS

-219 MRINQMI
+219 VRINQMI
-226 TYQEA
+226 IYQEA

-496 SSVASLLTEEAGNLE
+496 TAASATL
-511 QIVEQFKTAESE
+511 SE
-523 QFNKKAQH
+523 QASMLDTIVNTF
-531 KVIEKPFSSETSLH
+531 KVEHEKVAP
-545 TKNEKIKNTVK
+545 TKTKLPTF
-556 DEVKEKKSAKGTATV
+556 SAKSQDTETLKTPTIKT
-571 NDDEDE
+571 NNHETDDNWE
-577 DDDWTSF
+577 SF

>member
-1 MLKRINISQ
+1 MLKRIKISQ

-41 KRISYSFDQLRT
+41 KKISYSFDQLRT
-53 MDKTYAELNTLRT
+53 MDNTYAELNTLRT

-82 DANITAFMQTMPA
+82 DANITTFMQTMPA

-176 VVNPSVIEAEDNYH
+176 VVNPSVIEAESNYH
-190 SMLWVAS
+190 SMLWIAS

-219 MRINQMI
+219 VRINQMI
-226 TYQEA
+226 IYQEA

-242 SDISGKTEIDQLM
+242 SDVSGKTEIDQLM

-496 SSVASLLTEEAGNLE
+496 TAASATL
-511 QIVEQFKTAESE
+511 SE
-523 QFNKKAQH
+523 QASMLDTIVNTF
-531 KVIEKPFSSETSLH
+531 KVEHEKVAP
-545 TKNEKIKNTVK
+545 TKTELPTF
-556 DEVKEKKSAKGTATV
+556 SAKSQDTETLKTPTIKT
-571 NDDEDE
+571 NNHETDDNWE
-577 DDDWTSF
+577 SF

>member
-1 MLKRINISQ
+1 MDLPLTDEKAKLIGRVMLKRIKISQ

-32 DAYQTQNTL
+32 DAYQTQNKL
-41 KRISYSFDQLRT
+41 KQISYSFDQLRT
-53 MDKTYAELNTLRT
+53 MDNTYAELNTLRT

-176 VVNPSVIEAEDNYH
+176 VVNPSVTEAERNYY
-190 SMLWVAS
+190 SMLWIAS
-197 LFMGIFLIF
+197 TFMGIFLIF

-219 MRINQMI
+219 ARINQMI
-226 TYQEA
+226 TYQET

-236 LVSRID
+236 LVSRVD
-242 SDISGKTEIDQLM
+242 SDISGNTEIDQLM

-268 VSSIRNTS
+268 VSSIRNSS
-276 ATIYTGVQ
+276 AAIYTGVQ

-496 SSVASLLTEEAGNLE
+496 TAASATL
-511 QIVEQFKTAESE
+511 SE
-523 QFNKKAQH
+523 QASMLDIIVNTF
-531 KVIEKPFSSETSLH
+531 KVEHEKPAP
-545 TKNEKIKNTVK
+545 TKLPTF
-556 DEVKEKKSAKGTATV
+556 SAKSPEKEAIKTPTIKANHHDT
-571 NDDEDE
+571 DDNWE
-577 DDDWTSF
+577 SF

>member
-1 MLKRINISQ
+1 MLKRIKISQ

-32 DAYQTQNTL
+32 DAYQTQNKL
-41 KRISYSFDQLRT
+41 KKISYSFDQLRT
-53 MDKTYAELNTLRT
+53 MDNTYAELNTLRT

-95 RKAQVDALM
+95 RKAQVDTLM
-104 NEYVELSAQTGFD
+104 NEYVDLSAQTGFD

-137 LAQYLSERNT
+137 LAQYLNERNT
-147 NAVRLILKSPANTN
+147 NAVRLILKSPANTD
-161 FTNSLYEATDFITDE
+161 FTNSLYEATDFITDD
-176 VVNPSVIEAEDNYH
+176 VVNPSVAEAEKNYY
-190 SMLWVAS
+190 SMLWIAS
-197 LFMGIFLIF
+197 TFMGIFLIF

-219 MRINQMI
+219 ARINQMI
-226 TYQEA
+226 TYQET

-242 SDISGKTEIDQLM
+242 SDVSGNTEIDQLM

-268 VSSIRNTS
+268 VSAIRNSS

-284 EIAAGNNDLSSRTE
+284 EIVAGNNDLSSRTE

-320 NTESAREVTEL
+320 NTDSAREVTEL

-496 SSVASLLTEEAGNLE
+496 TAASTTL
-511 QIVEQFKTAESE
+511 SE
-523 QFNKKAQH
+523 QASMLDIIVNTF
-531 KVIEKPFSSETSLH
+531 KVENEKPALTKLPTFSAQSQEKEVIKTSTIKTNHHET
-545 TKNEKIKNTVK
+545 
-556 DEVKEKKSAKGTATV
+556 
-571 NDDEDE
+571 DDNWE
-577 DDDWTSF
+577 SF

>member
-1 MLKRINISQ
+1 MLKRIKISQ

-41 KRISYSFDQLRT
+41 KKISYSFDQLRT
-53 MDKTYAELNTLRT
+53 MDNTYAELNTLRT

-82 DANITAFMQTMPA
+82 DANITTFMQTMPA

-176 VVNPSVIEAEDNYH
+176 VVNPSVIEAEGNYH
-190 SMLWVAS
+190 SMLWIAS

-219 MRINQMI
+219 VRINQMI
-226 TYQEA
+226 IYQEA

-340 QGGEHSNKMVMTMTD
+340 QGGEHSNKMVMTD

-496 SSVASLLTEEAGNLE
+496 TAASATL
-511 QIVEQFKTAESE
+511 SE
-523 QFNKKAQH
+523 QASMLDTIVNTF
-531 KVIEKPFSSETSLH
+531 KVEHEKVAP
-545 TKNEKIKNTVK
+545 TKTKLPTF
-556 DEVKEKKSAKGTATV
+556 SAKSQDTETLKTPTIKT
-571 NDDEDE
+571 NNHETDDNWE
-577 DDDWTSF
+577 SF

>member
-1 MLKRINISQ
+1 MLKRIKISQ

-53 MDKTYAELNTLRT
+53 MDNTYAELNTLRT
-66 DIIAQAFSYI
+66 DIIAQAFNYI
-76 SNPQAE
+76 SNPQTE
-82 DANITAFMQTMPA
+82 DANVTAFMQTMPE

-161 FTNSLYEATDFITDE
+161 FTNSLYEATNFITDE
-176 VVNPSVIEAEDNYH
+176 VVNPSVIEAEGNYH
-190 SMLWVAS
+190 SMLWIAS

-219 MRINQMI
+219 VRINQMI
-226 TYQEA
+226 IYQEA

-242 SDISGKTEIDQLM
+242 SDVSGKTEIDQLM

-496 SSVASLLTEEAGNLE
+496 TAASATL
-511 QIVEQFKTAESE
+511 SE
-523 QFNKKAQH
+523 QAGMLDTIVNTF
-531 KVIEKPFSSETSLH
+531 KVEHEKVAP
-545 TKNEKIKNTVK
+545 TKTKLPTF
-556 DEVKEKKSAKGTATV
+556 SAKSQDTETLKTPTIKT
-571 NDDEDE
+571 NNHETDDNWE
-577 DDDWTSF
+577 SF